1 VSFYASAWQIA
12 LAALLPVF
20 FCLLLFAAEAK
31 GPLSK
36 TIRESTGLVAP
47 YFTAI
52 SILFGLFAA
61 LLAGDVWQKTN
72 NAKWAVQAESHAVHA
87 IAHLAR
93 AHGVAE
99 VVLPKLRSY
108 IEAASKEQP
117 HSGHLKQQHTVTEK
131 AYLDLLTTLSQ
142 LPSADN
148 VVRNSLL
155 TAAHELLRAHDNRI
169 YYASDTT
176 PPLKWL
182 SIVIFGFLTQIA
194 LLLVHP
200 GNRHASRVAVA
211 LFTVA
216 FSFCLLVVAF
226 FDAPFEVVLRDEPEK
241 TMREA
246 LEKL

>member
-1 VSFYASAWQIA
+1 MTFYASAWQIA

-20 FCLLLFAAEAK
+20 FYVLLFLAEAK
-31 GPLSK
+31 GPLAK
-36 TIRESTGLVAP
+36 PIQECKGIVAP

-72 NAKWAVQAESHAVHA
+72 GAKWAVQAEGHAVHA
-87 IAHLAR
+87 LAHLAR
-93 AHGVAE
+93 AHGMGD
-99 VVLPKLRSY
+99 VVLPQLRAY
-108 IEAASKEQP
+108 VEAASREQP
-117 HSGHLKQQHTVTEK
+117 HSGNLTQQHAATEK
-131 AYLDLLTTLSQ
+131 AYVDLLKTLSQ
-142 LPSADN
+142 LPADN
-148 VVRNSLL
+148 VARNSLL
-155 TAAHELLRAHDNRI
+155 TAAHELLSAHDNRL
-169 YYASDTT
+169 YYASDMT

-182 SIVIFGFLTQIA
+182 SIVIFGLLTQIA

-200 GNRHASRVAVA
+200 GNRRASRVAVA

-241 TMREA
+241 TMRAA
-246 LEKL
+246 LERL